1 MLVPGPKMVL
11 FFSFRT
17 WSCDEAFK
25 FTSLAGANADAVG
38 WAQSCLLPYGAQEW
52 LRCCRSGEIWNVK
65 SQSLVTWCD
74 MSSQYITVVTVPGA
88 ALGWKHGEWFFVPWV
103 RPHQFRPWRLLTR
116 SMLSEFCRGVLSVVS
131 LLSDSQ
137 YEYGWRKRYHLQN
150 KWRALWSTIQ
160 LGLSCTLSGVRQLGC
175 WNRAA

>member
-1 MLVPGPKMVL
+1 MRLSSSPHWQERTLMLLVGPNHVYFPMVPK
-11 FFSFRT
+11 SD
-17 WSCDEAFK
+17 W
-25 FTSLAGANADAVG
+25 GAVEVVRYEM
-38 WAQSCLLPYGAQEW
+38 LE
-52 LRCCRSGEIWNVK
+52 
-65 SQSLVTWCD
+65 QSLVTWCD
-74 MSSQYITVVTVPGA
+74 MSSQYITVVKVPGA

-150 KWRALWSTIQ
+150 KWWAWWSTIQ